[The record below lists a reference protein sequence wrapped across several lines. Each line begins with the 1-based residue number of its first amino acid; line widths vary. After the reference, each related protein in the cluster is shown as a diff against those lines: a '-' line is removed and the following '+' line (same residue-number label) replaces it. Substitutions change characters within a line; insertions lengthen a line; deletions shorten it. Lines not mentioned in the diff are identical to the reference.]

1 MAFGRATIVSH
12 SENGVRACAAA
23 ARLSTSGGDSIS
35 AFSQG
40 DGGERDKK
48 LIRKVL
54 SSGHQTIIEHQH
66 MTIAFDGVSV
76 LMEQLLIEFRLAS
89 YTVKSRR
96 YVDFSGAGYVTPELP
111 SKECE
116 KLYTDSMTAR
126 FDAYEKLLALNI
138 PREDARFVLPYCF
151 KSNFYMSVNARELSH
166 MLNALRFGRLSRYP
180 EAKALGDSLA
190 VEIAEIFPNIADIKR
205 KKEPDYAETESNPAI
220 NAPEIAK
227 PSVELIS
234 GTDNAEQALDTA
246 LTFTNRFMG
255 DKDPYRALT
264 KDPRPRELEM
274 LNYVFRIN
282 DVSLACLTHFSRHRI
297 QSQIAP
303 APETALLNGKYV
315 LPKTISQ
322 NPEAEAIYKKQFADN
337 VEAARE
343 ALKMGMPAC
352 DIAYFALAGN
362 TVDILTGMNA
372 RELLHFLKLRTC
384 TRAQWEI
391 RESAQEMLVL
401 LTESC
406 PKLFRNYGA
415 SCLVDGACPEG
426 RLSCGRLRKTEE

>member
-1 MAFGRATIVSH
+1 MAFGRATIISH
-12 SENGVRACAAA
+12 SGDGVRACAAA
-23 ARLSTSGGDSIS
+23 ARLSTSGGDSLS

-66 MTIAFDGVSV
+66 VTIAFDGVSV

-96 YVDFSGAGYVTPELP
+96 YVDFSGAGFVTPDFP
-111 SKECE
+111 SDECE
-116 KLYTDSMTAR
+116 KLFRESMSSR
-126 FDAYEKLLALNI
+126 FGAYEKLLSLNI

-151 KSNFYMSVNARELSH
+151 KSNFYMSVNARELAL

-180 EAKALGDSLA
+180 EAKALGDSLSEQ
-190 VEIAEIFPNIADIKR
+190 VEVIFPNIADIKR
-205 KKEPDYAETESNPAI
+205 KTEPPYARIEPKPVI
-220 NAPEIAK
+220 NAPEVAK
-227 PSVELIS
+227 PRVELMS
-234 GTDNAEQALDTA
+234 YTDNAERALDA
-246 LTFTNRFMG
+246 VLSFSNRFS
-255 DKDPYRALT
+255 DEKDPYRALT
-264 KDPRPRELEM
+264 RDPRPRELEM
-274 LNYVFRIN
+274 LNYVFRIS

-303 APETALLNGKYV
+303 APETALFTGRYV
-315 LPKTISQ
+315 LPKTVSQ
-322 NPEAEAIYKKQFADN
+322 NPEAEEIFVRQFADN
-337 VEAARE
+337 RAA
-343 ALKMGMPAC
+343 ALKALDMGMPVC

-391 RESAQEMLVL
+391 RESAQDMLIL

-426 RLSCGRLRKTEE
+426 RLSCGRLKKTEE